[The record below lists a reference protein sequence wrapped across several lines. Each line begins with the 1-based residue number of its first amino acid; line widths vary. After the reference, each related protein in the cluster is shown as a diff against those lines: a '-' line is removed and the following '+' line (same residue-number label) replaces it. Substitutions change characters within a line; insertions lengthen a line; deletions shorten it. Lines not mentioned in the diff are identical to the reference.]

1 MAACTLAAG
10 IALAHGLLL
19 ASGLV
24 LAGLL
29 GQLSTNGRGRRD

>member
-29 GQLSTNGRGRRD
+29 GQLSANGRDRRD

>member
-1 MAACTLAAG
+1 MAACTLTAG

-29 GQLSTNGRGRRD
+29 GQLSAIGRDRRD